1 MLAVRSA
8 NPIRCSSEHEGGTC
22 HSTHEWVSDHLH
34 FSSESEALPWF
45 SSGDHCRR
53 GPERS
58 FVCRSYAMA
67 IADVLDPDG
76 RLFGPRIIAQGA
88 GDSAAVV
95 DLAKRLQAG
104 LEGREMVSIVVDDTS
119 SV

>member
-1 MLAVRSA
+1 
-8 NPIRCSSEHEGGTC
+8 
-22 HSTHEWVSDHLH
+22 
-34 FSSESEALPWF
+34 
-45 SSGDHCRR
+45 
-53 GPERS
+53 
-58 FVCRSYAMA
+58 MA

-119 SV
+119 SVCVSTVRAVWGFYGTSTN